1 MLSVDFGA
9 GGRPVGRTGGR
20 PGCDSTDVTEAR
32 TDTELIAAVAEA
44 DRTALRALYDR
55 HAPWLMLRLRRRCG
69 DRGMVEEVVQDTFV
83 AVWRSAG
90 DYSGAGEVA
99 AWIWGIG
106 IRRLIDHLRR
116 SKDLEPLPENRSETI
131 VSAEDQ
137 VLVGVEFGDLA
148 GALGRLSP
156 ELRAVVQATVIDGL
170 TTKEAGQLLG
180 IPAGTVKTRMMR
192 ARARLRVELA

>member
-1 MLSVDFGA
+1 MGDPRG
-9 GGRPVGRTGGR
+9 
-20 PGCDSTDVTEAR
+20 
-32 TDTELIAAVAEA
+32 DTELLAAMTEG

-55 HAPWLMLRLRRRCG
+55 HAPWLMLRLARRCP

-83 AVWRSAG
+83 AVWRRAG

-116 SKDLEPLPENRSETI
+116 KQDLRPLSEHRPDTV

-137 VLVGVEFGDLA
+137 VLVGVEYGDLA
-148 GALGRLSP
+148 GALSRLSP

-170 TTKEAGQLLG
+170 TTREAAHLLG

-192 ARARLRVELA
+192 ARARLREELA

>member
-1 MLSVDFGA
+1 M
-9 GGRPVGRTGGR
+9 
-20 PGCDSTDVTEAR
+20 TDA
-32 TDTELIAAVAEA
+32 ELLEAVAQL
-44 DRTALRALYDR
+44 DRTAFRALYER
-55 HAPWLMLRLRRRCG
+55 HAPWLMLRLQRRCP

-83 AVWRSAG
+83 AVWRKAG
-90 DYSGAGEVA
+90 DYSGTGEVA

-116 SKDLEPLPENRSETI
+116 SRDLAPLPENRSDTV

-137 VLVGVEFGDLA
+137 VLVGVEYGDVG

-170 TTKEAGQLLG
+170 TTKEASQMLG
-180 IPAGTVKTRMMR
+180 IPTGTVKTRLMR
-192 ARARLRVELA
+192 ARARLREELA

>member
-1 MLSVDFGA
+1 MA
-9 GGRPVGRTGGR
+9 NARA
-20 PGCDSTDVTEAR
+20 DS
-32 TDTELIAAVAEA
+32 ELIAAVAEG
-44 DRTALRALYDR
+44 DRTALRDLYDR
-55 HAPWLMLRLRRRCG
+55 HAPWLLLRLGRRCP

-83 AVWRSAG
+83 AVWRRAR

-116 SKDLEPLPENRSETI
+116 AKHLEPLPEQRPETV

-148 GALGRLSP
+148 GALNRLSP

-170 TTKEAGQLLG
+170 TTKEAAQLLG
-180 IPAGTVKTRMMR
+180 IPTGTVKTRMMR
-192 ARARLRVELA
+192 ARARLREELT